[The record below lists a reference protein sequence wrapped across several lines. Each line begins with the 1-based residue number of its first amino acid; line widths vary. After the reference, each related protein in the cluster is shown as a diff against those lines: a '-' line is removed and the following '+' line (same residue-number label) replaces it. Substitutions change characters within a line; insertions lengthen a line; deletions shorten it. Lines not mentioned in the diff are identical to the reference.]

1 MQPLVFAASSY
12 FNSAPLIE
20 GLRGRDEITVLEDV
34 PSVILDYIRD
44 GRADAGLL
52 PIVDLFQNTGL
63 EMIDGLGVCA
73 DGPVRSVILCANRP
87 LDEVKTVAADPES
100 RTSNLLAQLL
110 LQTHLGSGAKVI
122 RGASE
127 KPCDASVVIGD
138 RALTMYSSDSK
149 NALGEM
155 LPPSPRLRRTRR
167 QAQHDSSAR
176 NTTTLSLSSRAKSR
190 DLGLSNTSSTI
201 AKMEWRT
208 YDLAELWKEM
218 TGLPFVFAVWVHR
231 KHNENTRS
239 LAKVLEESCK
249 LGEAA
254 RESIAERFS
263 RKLSLPLSLCRDY
276 ISSCVYYRV
285 GDRERQAIRRFDR
298 SLREHGLL
306 EDDK

>member
-1 MQPLVFAASSY
+1 MDMPYRRFAAREHSATWWPTFRYGRCRLMKPLVFAASPY

-20 GLRGRDEITVLEDV
+20 GLRESDKSTVLEDV

-44 GRADAGLL
+44 GQADAGLL
-52 PIVDLFQNTGL
+52 PIVDLFRNPEL
-63 EMIDGLGVCA
+63 EMLDGLGVCA

-87 LDEVKTVAADPES
+87 FDEVKTVAADPES

-110 LQTHLGSGAKVI
+110 LQMHLGSGAKVI
-122 RGASE
+122 RGE
-127 KPCDASVVIGD
+127 KEEPCDASVVIGD
-138 RALTMYSSDSK
+138 RALTTQP
-149 NALGEM
+149 GEH
-155 LPPSPRLRRTRR
+155 PV
-167 QAQHDSSAR
+167 
-176 NTTTLSLSSRAKSR
+176 
-190 DLGLSNTSSTI
+190 
-201 AKMEWRT
+201 

-231 KHNENTRS
+231 KDNEKRPS
-239 LAKVLEESCK
+239 LAKVLQESCK

-285 GDRERQAIRRFDR
+285 GDREKQAIRRFER
-298 SLREHGLL
+298 LLRKHDLL
-306 EDDK
+306 ADDK